1 MCKRDH
7 YPKPESMPYM
17 RCSCGDGIGERGWGG
32 RGGKVTEAAK
42 STFEGWVGG
51 GHDVDELSVIGKFC
65 GEGG

>member
-1 MCKRDH
+1 M
-7 YPKPESMPYM
+7 
-17 RCSCGDGIGERGWGG
+17 
-32 RGGKVTEAAK
+32 TEAAK